1 MFVTTSTRTDRQM
14 IEKTKKTAET
24 LAVPY
29 VPRKKKSVNQLQN
42 ELNSNCLV
50 VCKNRLELFEKGS
63 PSPFFFHPNSAMFRI
78 KRLLK
83 GEHDPFAD
91 AAMLSKGMTVLDCTL
106 GLGSDSI
113 VASFLVGE
121 NGKVTG
127 VEGQKYLAYIVQN
140 GLRNWDSGIPVMN
153 AAMERVSVI
162 HSNSLD
168 YLKSLPGNSVDCV
181 YFDPMFEESILESY
195 GIKALVQFAIHDD
208 LNEELIV
215 EALRVA
221 KLRVVLKDHYQ
232 SNRFEKF
239 GFQTIRRKSS
249 KFHFGFINK

>member
-1 MFVTTSTRTDRQM
+1 MFITTATRTDPQM
-14 IEKTKKTAET
+14 IEEAIEIAEK
-24 LAVPY
+24 LDVPY
-29 VPRKKKSVNQLQN
+29 VRRKKKSINHLQN

-50 VCKNRLELFEKGS
+50 VYKNRLELFEKGS
-63 PSPFFFHPNSAMFRI
+63 SYPFFFHPNSAMFRI

-106 GLGSDSI
+106 GLASDSI
-113 VASFLVGE
+113 VASYLVGE
-121 NGKVTG
+121 NGQVTG
-127 VEGQKYLAYIVQN
+127 IEGQKYLAYIVKN
-140 GLRNWDSGIPVMN
+140 GLRSWDSGIPVMN

-162 HSNSLD
+162 HSNALD
-168 YLKSLPGNSVDCV
+168 YLRSLPGESVDCV

-208 LNEELIV
+208 LNEEIIE

-221 KLRVVLKDHYQ
+221 KSRVVLKDHYQ

-239 GFQTIRRKSS
+239 GFQAIRRKSS
-249 KFHFGFINK
+249 KFHFGFIEI